1 VCGSVVGGGITDLKD
16 VQSGW
21 EETLEIGQ
29 GERERCERRQALEVD
44 GQRVFERSDAVRE
57 AFSTQDNGKLFRR
70 MIDMKKNLST
80 MLRAGALAALF
91 VVGSSAAAFAAPIV
105 SFTTSGSFNGGIGT
119 IVFTDGDGTNARL
132 TFNPSGLQNLDAP
145 SNVQYGDMLLTVFTP
160 GADGIF
166 NGDISGTTFDLTV
179 TQTAPSAGGAL
190 VAATLQGTLAKAN
203 QTDFALSFGP
213 GALTFF
219 SIGNVEYSIQSNY
232 FLVPPVSGSTAGTT
246 TLQGQLKAV
255 PEPTTMM
262 LLGTGLL
269 AAFRA
274 RRKTTTV

>member
-1 VCGSVVGGGITDLKD
+1 
-16 VQSGW
+16 
-21 EETLEIGQ
+21 
-29 GERERCERRQALEVD
+29 
-44 GQRVFERSDAVRE
+44 
-57 AFSTQDNGKLFRR
+57 
-70 MIDMKKNLST
+70 MKKNLST

-105 SFTTSGSFNGGIGT
+105 SFSTSGSFNGGPGT
-119 IVFTDGDGTNARL
+119 VSFVDGDGTIARL
-132 TFNPSGLQNLDAP
+132 TFNPGGLQNLDSP

-160 GADGIF
+160 GADGVF
-166 NGDISGTTFDLTV
+166 NGDISGTTFDLMV
-179 TQTAPSAGGAL
+179 TQTAPSAGGAT
-190 VAATLQGTLAKAN
+190 VSATVTGTLAKAN
-203 QTDFALSFGP
+203 GTDFFLSFGP
-213 GALTFF
+213 GPLNFF
-219 SIGNVEYSIQSNY
+219 SIGNVNYSIQSQY
-232 FLVPPVSGSTAGTT
+232 FLVPPASGSEAGKT